1 MPVVVRFTVRFEAR
15 FSASERAELRAGM
28 AAWEGSGAVE
38 LVEGEPWRTLP
49 APPAEGCSSEILV
62 AWASPDDPVLR
73 GELAEAVGV
82 GVVSCGVRYAAI
94 VHGRVSRADLARV
107 AAHELGH
114 AMGIEHVD
122 QGVMTRTLRFVEPR
136 ATCDDWA
143 AFCAVYPCPSDPCP

>member
-49 APPAEGCSSEILV
+49 APPAEGCTAEILV
-62 AWASPDDPVLR
+62 AWASPTDPVLR

-94 VHGRVSRADLARV
+94 VYGRVSRADLARV

-114 AMGIEHVD
+114 AMGLGHVD
-122 QGVMTRTLRFVEPR
+122 EGVMAPTFDDVETTP
-136 ATCDDWA
+136 TCVDWR
-143 AFCAVYPCPSDPCP
+143 AFCSVHPCPSEPCP